1 MGVIDLKFNDD
12 GNSKLLFIILPSEL
26 AVSSLDSHLRVWNL
40 DEGTKISEIKC
51 NPSFF

>member
-1 MGVIDLKFNDD
+1 MEIVKYIIYKF
-12 GNSKLLFIILPSEL
+12 LEL

-51 NPSFF
+51 NPSNILIKKY